1 MMVGASLRA
10 FSSCKKGLMGR
21 AKFGIRKGQVAFLAA
36 LCVGDAGKM
45 RVEVYGPV
53 IAEALGKGVQ
63 QGGVVRGGGGPGKLH
78 ALTAGVQVPGNQCRG

>member
-1 MMVGASLRA
+1 
-10 FSSCKKGLMGR
+10 MGR
-21 AKFGIRKGQVAFLAA
+21 AKFGVRKGQVAFLAA
-36 LCVGDAGKM
+36 LGVGDAGKM

-78 ALTAGVQVPGNQCRG
+78 ALTAGVQVPEINAGGNALVYRLPQEPE